1 MERTL
6 LAAHVLAVLEDKL
19 GGNQVLSVQLAKVVY
34 FQVIVRVSIF
44 PVEGIGHVLFES
56 CAVLPELA
64 VLEVTHRLPLLAIPG
79 PDEVGIG
86 PRVALTHV

>member
-6 LAAHVLAVLEDKL
+6 LAAHVLAVLEDKR

-56 CAVLPELA
+56 CTVPELA